1 MLKHIHDRS
10 LLFGQVLGIMVIIT
24 LISISFFGLYS
35 VRSAADQMGQGK
47 DVVADILPPPLY
59 LIESQL
65 QVYTLLHAKPEEREA
80 LLQTLARL
88 QQEFESRNR
97 FWQESSLN
105 EPLRELLLGE
115 QKVQGEL
122 FWQLLN
128 DRFVPAIKAGDLAQA
143 GTIATRLHTLYNA
156 HRLGV
161 DATVIRGNEYAA
173 SPTPPDSATDCCC
186 APHCWGL
193 GSSSGWDA
201 PPSSGCWPLARP
213 PPPSPKGS

>member
-1 MLKHIHDRS
+1 MLKHIHDKS
-10 LLFGQVLGIMVIIT
+10 LLFGQILGIMVIIT

-65 QVYTLLHAKPEEREA
+65 QVYTLLHAKPEEREP
-80 LLQTLARL
+80 LLQTLTRL

-128 DRFVPAIKAGDLAQA
+128 DKFVPPSRRGSGAGGRDCGAP
-143 GTIATRLHTLYNA
+143 A
-156 HRLGV
+156 H
-161 DATVIRGNEYAA
+161 
-173 SPTPPDSATDCCC
+173 
-186 APHCWGL
+186 
-193 GSSSGWDA
+193 
-201 PPSSGCWPLARP
+201 PL
-213 PPPSPKGS
+213 